1 VTFRT
6 PNGHVAALYFP
17 DIERPQDLKPPKI
30 TINVMTM
37 IYGSLAVSDDIV
49 IRGEARQ
56 IKHEIIEYLE
66 RHQHDLPPE
75 VRIILERQFLGPSS

>member
-1 VTFRT
+1 
-6 PNGHVAALYFP
+6 
-17 DIERPQDLKPPKI
+17 
-30 TINVMTM
+30 MTM
-37 IYGSLAVSDDIV
+37 IYGSLAVSEDIV

>member
-1 VTFRT
+1 MTFRT
-6 PNGHVAALYFP
+6 PYGHVAALYLR
-17 DIERPQDLKPPKI
+17 DIERPQDL
-30 TINVMTM
+30 MM
-37 IYGSLAVSDDIV
+37 IMISGSLAVSDDIV

-56 IKHEIIEYLE
+56 IKHEIIKYLE